1 MLYGKMTGKM
11 EEVQSAMLS
20 NDKRKNQIKVLLCLG
35 KLKQEEV
42 LTRKSTMFKGKLTQ
56 IHGQ

>member
-42 LTRKSTMFKGKLTQ
+42 LTRKSTMFKGILTQ